1 MRNIPFTR
9 SSKLSEDL
17 GTSEM
22 PEKGVDDK
30 ALLGKDNVRITNRI
44 DNYGNQILEDVSGKN
59 AGFGQFEV
67 EVLEGVLKKGEMSG
81 KKLSSSQT
89 KSIEGI
95 LSSQPGKRIPGAPA
109 GIGGT
114 RMEEFT
120 GATTYTEAEIGRATN
135 VYTEELG
142 TIDKYLST
150 EGISDEVRK
159 ALADE
164 AAELDTQLEYE
175 KAKMGTSLE
184 ELQTVKS
191 IESANLKAGIE
202 MSAADIKSASVNVTA
217 PASEIS
223 EALAKTPEGIN
234 KGTGRSTTGLF
245 GETKGILGDGGD
257 VPKLR
262 ERVVETYATNSK
274 EGKFKKGDLKSDKF
288 KNVTDKFDSTDQGLR
303 ELSRNQAKLAGL
315 ERKLVGDIKLQDK
328 YIEKYTYKGETFG
341 GEGSVDLAAEIKS
354 TQSDIKNTK
363 AAIKKRLQ
371 PIENIVSTKTTMT
384 GVYKYIPGQ
393 ESPNALIQDL
403 KGQGNPSSI
412 ASAESANSAGDFS
425 YQASEAGRL
434 DAIKKQKDLDIK
446 YDTYMEGP
454 GISGNT
460 YKYDRIKSND
470 SFTLTGGTK
479 VTMNATGTAVS
490 TPPKPAQ
497 QAINIGK
504 IETTPKYDE
513 IFNRAIKDFGGDVAK
528 ATVIATKVARQFYKR
543 SPMIM
548 TGLEVIPKA
557 FNKFIDKDYSA

>member
-30 ALLGKDNVRITNRI
+30 ALLGKDKVRITNRI
-44 DNYGNQILEDVSGKN
+44 DNYGNQILQDVSGQS

-67 EVLEGVLKKGEMSG
+67 EVLEGVLKKGEMAG

-95 LSSQPGKRIPGAPA
+95 LSSQPAKRLPGAPA

-135 VYTEELG
+135 VYTEEIG
-142 TIDKYLST
+142 TIDKYLET
-150 EGISDEVRK
+150 PNLSDDVR
-159 ALADE
+159 ASLANE
-164 AAELDTQLEYE
+164 AAELDIQLEYE

-184 ELQTVKS
+184 ELETQKS
-191 IESANLKAGIE
+191 IGAANTQAGLG
-202 MSAADIKSASVNVTA
+202 MSKADIKSASVNVTA
-217 PASEIS
+217 KASES
-223 EALAKTPEGIN
+223 AEALAKTPEGIN

-257 VPKLR
+257 VPKLDIKSKF
-262 ERVVETYATNSK
+262 ET
-274 EGKFKKGDLKSDKF
+274 
-288 KNVTDKFDSTDQGLR
+288 TDQGSL
-303 ELSRNQAKLAGL
+303 EISRNQAKLAGL
-315 ERKLVGDIKLQDK
+315 ERKLKGDIKLQDK
-328 YIEKYTYKGETFG
+328 FLEKYTYKGKAFAG
-341 GEGSVDLAAEIKS
+341 QGSPSLAAEINS
-354 TQSDIKNTK
+354 TKKDIKNTK
-363 AAIKKRLQ
+363 AAITRRLA
-371 PIENIVSTKTTMT
+371 PSENLIDTKPTMT
-384 GVYKYIPGQ
+384 GVYRYTPG
-393 ESPNALIQDL
+393 EKSPGALIQDL

-412 ASAESANSAGDFS
+412 ASAEPANAAGDFS
-425 YQASEAGRL
+425 YQTSEAGRL

-446 YDTYMEGP
+446 YDKYMQGP
-454 GISGNT
+454 GVSGNT
-460 YKYDRIKSND
+460 YRYDRIKSNN
-470 SFTLTGGTK
+470 SFTLTGGTT
-479 VTMNATGTAVS
+479 VTMNETGTAVS
-490 TPPKPAQ
+490 TPPKPAKE
-497 QAINIGK
+497 AINIGR

-513 IFNRAIKDFGGDVAK
+513 VFNKAIKDFGGDVAK
-528 ATVIATKVARQFYKR
+528 ATVIATKVAKNFYKR

-557 FNKFIDKDYSA
+557 FNKFKLDKDYSS

>member
-257 VPKLR
+257 VPKLD
-262 ERVVETYATNSK
+262 VKAKFET
-274 EGKFKKGDLKSDKF
+274 
-288 KNVTDKFDSTDQGLR
+288 TDQGSL
-303 ELSRNQAKLAGL
+303 EISRNQAKLAGL
-315 ERKLVGDIKLQDK
+315 ERKLEGDIKLQDK
-328 YIEKYTYKGETFG
+328 FLEKYTYKGKAFAG
-341 GEGSVDLAAEIKS
+341 QGSPSLRAEINS
-354 TQSDIKNTK
+354 TKKDIKNTK
-363 AAIKKRLQ
+363 AAITRRLA
-371 PIENIVSTKTTMT
+371 PSENLIDTKQTMT
-384 GVYKYIPGQ
+384 GVYRYTPGE
-393 ESPNALIQDL
+393 ESPGALIQDL

-412 ASAESANSAGDFS
+412 ASAEPANAAGDFS
-425 YQASEAGRL
+425 YQSSEAGRL

>member
-1 MRNIPFTR
+1 MRNIPFTK

-30 ALLGKDNVRITNRI
+30 ALLGKDKVRITNRI
-44 DNYGNQILEDVSGKN
+44 DNYGNQILQDVSGQS

-67 EVLEGVLKKGEMSG
+67 EVLEGVLKKGEMAG

-89 KSIEGI
+89 TSIEDI
-95 LSSQPGKRIPGAPA
+95 LSSQPAKRLPGAPA
-109 GIGGT
+109 GLGGT

-135 VYTEELG
+135 VYTEEIG

-164 AAELDTQLEYE
+164 AAELDFQLESE

-184 ELQTVKS
+184 EIQIKTRIGNANIPQGFSNLEDVK
-191 IESANLKAGIE
+191 N
-202 MSAADIKSASVNVTA
+202 MSVNVTA
-217 PASEIS
+217 KASES
-223 EALAKTPEGIN
+223 AEALAKTPKDIN

-257 VPKLR
+257 VPKLD
-262 ERVVETYATNSK
+262 VKAKFET
-274 EGKFKKGDLKSDKF
+274 
-288 KNVTDKFDSTDQGLR
+288 TDQGSL
-303 ELSRNQAKLAGL
+303 EISKGQVKLQSL
-315 ERKLVGDIKLQDK
+315 ERKLEGDIKLQNK
-328 YIEKYTYKGETFG
+328 FAA
-341 GEGSVDLAAEIKS
+341 EGLGSPDLAAEINS
-354 TQSDIKNTK
+354 TKKDIKNTK
-363 AAIKKRLQ
+363 AAITRRLA
-371 PIENIVSTKTTMT
+371 PSENLIDTKATMT
-384 GVYKYIPGQ
+384 GVYRYTPG
-393 ESPNALIQDL
+393 EKSPGALIQDL

-412 ASAESANSAGDFS
+412 SAAEPANAAGDFS
-425 YQASEAGRL
+425 YQTSEAGRL

-446 YDTYMEGP
+446 YDKYMQGP
-454 GISGNT
+454 GVSGNT
-460 YKYDRIKSND
+460 YRYDRIKSNN

-479 VTMNATGTAVS
+479 VSMNETGTAVS
-490 TPPKPAQ
+490 TPPKPAKE
-497 QAINIGK
+497 AINIGR

-513 IFNRAIKDFGGDVAK
+513 VFNKAIKDFGGDVAK
-528 ATVIATKVARQFYKR
+528 ATVIATKVAKNFYKR

-557 FNKFIDKDYSA
+557 FNKFKLDKDYSS

>member
-22 PEKGVDDK
+22 PEKGIDDK

-67 EVLEGVLKKGEMSG
+67 EVLEGVLKKGEMGG
-81 KKLSSSQT
+81 KKLSTSQT

-114 RMEEFT
+114 RMEDFT

-184 ELQTVKS
+184 ELEATKS

-217 PASEIS
+217 KASES
-223 EALAKTPEGIN
+223 AKALAKTPEGIN

-245 GETKGILGDGGD
+245 GETTGILGDGGD
-257 VPKLR
+257 VPKLDIKAKFDTTDIGAL
-262 ERVVETYATNSK
+262 EISK
-274 EGKFKKGDLKSDKF
+274 AQVKLESLENKLKGDINLQNKF
-288 KNVTDKFDSTDQGLR
+288 AAEGL
-303 ELSRNQAKLAGL
+303 
-315 ERKLVGDIKLQDK
+315 
-328 YIEKYTYKGETFG
+328 
-341 GEGSVDLAAEIKS
+341 GSADLAAEIG
-354 TQSDIKNTK
+354 
-363 AAIKKRLQ
+363 
-371 PIENIVSTKTTMT
+371 STKKDITNIKSYIKRRIAPSENLIDTKPTMT
-384 GVYKYIPGQ
+384 GLD
-393 ESPNALIQDL
+393 A
-403 KGQGNPSSI
+403 QGNIRQPMVNPGSSI
-412 ASAESANSAGDFS
+412 SASEPANAAGDFS
-425 YQASEAGRL
+425 YQQSEAGRL
-434 DAIKKQKDLDIK
+434 EAIKKQKELDIK

-454 GISGNT
+454 GVSGNT
-460 YKYDRIKSND
+460 YRYDRIKSNNT
-470 SFTLTGGTK
+470 FTLTGGTK
-479 VTMNATGTAVS
+479 VTMNETGTAIS
-490 TPPKPAQ
+490 TPPKAAKE
-497 QAINIGK
+497 AINIGR

-528 ATVIATKVARQFYKR
+528 ATVIATKVAKQFYKR
-543 SPMIM
+543 SPIIM